1 MGYAV
6 FVGDVA
12 LDEYYRAD
20 YWPTIK
26 DKAIVHALPAV
37 PGGMIANA
45 ACVAVAL
52 GLEVKF
58 LAMLNSGAITQLLL
72 ADLQKSGVDTSLVI
86 FDDTLPDAKCLIFLV
101 ADEHTVLIPTLGI
114 THIEITPAQLE
125 VLAQA
130 ELIYST
136 PVEFDLLRCGAM
148 DSLAII
154 DYCRAR
160 GAKMVYDIDVDYLQ
174 DGDEARFSHLDIAFF
189 NQVGFDR
196 YRGDLAQQDA
206 ATRLL
211 AHGLELVVVTLAEQG
226 CIVFTP
232 HETVYVPGV
241 AVTVVDVTGAGDTFC
256 SSFLYARSQ
265 GHDIRSA
272 ATFANAAAALCV
284 AGLGARAGAVAPEA
298 VIQIIRATGSD

>member
-20 YWPTIK
+20 YWPSIQ
-26 DKAIVHALPAV
+26 DKAIVRALPAV

-45 ACVAVAL
+45 ACVAAAL

-72 ADLQKSGVDTSLVI
+72 ADLQKSGVDTSLVL

-101 ADEHTVLIPTLGI
+101 ADEHTVLIPTMGI
-114 THIEITPAQLE
+114 THIDITPAQLE

-160 GAKMVYDIDVDYLQ
+160 GAKMVYDLDVDYLQ
-174 DGDEARFSHLDIAFF
+174 DGADERFRHLENIRIPPELDYGTISAISYEVREKLKRFKPATLGQA
-189 NQVGFDR
+189 NRISGVTP
-196 YRGDLAQQDA
+196 A
-206 ATRLL
+206 AISVLMIYLRKYFS
-211 AHGLELVVVTLAEQG
+211 EK
-226 CIVFTP
+226 
-232 HETVYVPGV
+232 
-241 AVTVVDVTGAGDTFC
+241 
-256 SSFLYARSQ
+256 R
-265 GHDIRSA
+265 
-272 ATFANAAAALCV
+272 NN
-284 AGLGARAGAVAPEA
+284 
-298 VIQIIRATGSD
+298 

>member
-20 YWPTIK
+20 YWPTIQ
-26 DKAIVHALPAV
+26 DKAIVRALPAV

-45 ACVAVAL
+45 ACVAAAL
-52 GLEVKF
+52 GLDVKF

-72 ADLQKSGVDTSLVI
+72 ADLQKSGVDTSLVV
-86 FDDTLPDAKCLIFLV
+86 FDDTLPDAKCMIFLV
-101 ADEHTVLIPTLGI
+101 GDEHTVLIPTMGI
-114 THIEITPAQLE
+114 THIDITPAQLE
-125 VLAQA
+125 VLSQA

-160 GAKMVYDIDVDYLQ
+160 GAKMVYDLDVDYLQ
-174 DGDEARFSHLDIAFF
+174 DGADERFRHLDIAFF

-206 ATRLL
+206 AARLL
-211 AHGLELVVVTLAEQG
+211 AYGLELVVVTLAAQG

-232 HETVYVPGV
+232 HETVQVPGLAV
-241 AVTVVDVTGAGDTFC
+241 AVVDVTGAGDTFC

-265 GHDIRSA
+265 GHDIA
-272 ATFANAAAALCV
+272 AAAAFANAAAAICV
-284 AGLGARAGAVAPEA
+284 AGLGARAGAVAPD
-298 VIQIIRATGSD
+298 VVMRQMRTTGGD

>member
-20 YWPTIK
+20 YWPSIQ
-26 DKAIVHALPAV
+26 DKAIVRALPAV

-45 ACVAVAL
+45 ACVAATL

-58 LAMLNSGAITQLLL
+58 LALLNRGAITQLLL
-72 ADLQKSGVDTSLVI
+72 ADLQTYGIDTSLVL
-86 FDDTLPDAKCLIFLV
+86 FDDTLPDAKCMIFLV
-101 ADEHTVLIPTLGI
+101 GDEHTVLIPTMGI
-114 THIEITPAQLE
+114 THIDITPAQLE

-130 ELIYST
+130 DVIYST

-174 DGDEARFSHLDIAFF
+174 DGADERFRHLDIAFF
-189 NQVGFDR
+189 NEVGFDR
-196 YRGDLAQQDA
+196 YRGDLSQQDA
-206 ATRLL
+206 AARLL
-211 AHGLELVVVTLAEQG
+211 AYGLELVVVTLAAQG

-232 HETVYVPGV
+232 HETVQVPSV
-241 AVTVVDVTGAGDTFC
+241 AVAVVDVTGAGDTFC
-256 SSFLYARSQ
+256 SSFLYARAQ
-265 GHDIRSA
+265 GYDISSA
-272 ATFANAAAALCV
+272 AVFANAAAAICV
-284 AGLGARAGAVAPEA
+284 AGLGARAGAVPHHV
-298 VIQIIRATGSD
+298 VIQQMQS